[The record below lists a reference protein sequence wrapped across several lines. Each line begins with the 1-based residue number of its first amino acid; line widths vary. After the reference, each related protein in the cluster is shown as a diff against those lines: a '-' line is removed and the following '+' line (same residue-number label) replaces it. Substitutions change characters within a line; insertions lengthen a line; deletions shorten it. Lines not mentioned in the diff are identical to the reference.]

1 MSEGGSRVD
10 MGKELVSNNTLKSLF
25 YILSNYAALQSLY
38 IHICGNY
45 FSSLNFTIPF
55 YAKRYCW
62 EISG

>member
-10 MGKELVSNNTLKSLF
+10 MGKEFISNNSLKSLF
-25 YILSNYAALQSLY
+25 YILPTYAALQSLY

>member
-10 MGKELVSNNTLKSLF
+10 MGKEFVSNNTLKNLF
-25 YILSNYAALQSLY
+25 YILSTYAALQSLY

-55 YAKRYCW
+55 YAKRYC
-62 EISG
+62 